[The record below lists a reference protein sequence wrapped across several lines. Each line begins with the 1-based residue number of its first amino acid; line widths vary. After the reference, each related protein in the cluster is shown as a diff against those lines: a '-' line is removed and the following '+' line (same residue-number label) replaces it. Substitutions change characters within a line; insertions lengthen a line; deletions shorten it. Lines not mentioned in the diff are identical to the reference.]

1 MKIPLSFAKKLLKV
15 FDGETL
21 RSEFTSSQL
30 SINLFNR
37 FIDEGILKAKPHRN
51 TQLIYGNKENIIN
64 FLKKEYG
71 ITDLEKYI
79 ETLENEDAD
88 KSHAAEFAS
97 DTKVLNKRSFEGFFI
112 RTYENISGILKGQKI
127 GLNPPI
133 GSWIYIVDYKN
144 FTIENDITII
154 GIENPETFRYIEDYK
169 YLFPT
174 IKPLFLLRF
183 NNNLY
188 IEWLQSIGNNYL
200 HFGDFDLSALA
211 IYIHEFR
218 NKLGELR
225 CSFFIPENIEQ
236 FLNISENRNQY
247 LKQLNDKR
255 IQNLKFENY
264 PEISELAFLIRKYQT
279 TIEQE
284 LLRME
289 K

>member
-21 RSEFTSSQL
+21 RSEFTSSLL
-30 SINLFNR
+30 SINYFNR

-51 TQLIYGNKENIIN
+51 TQLIYGNTENIIN

-112 RTYENISGILKGQKI
+112 RTYDNFNGIINGQKI
-127 GLNPPI
+127 VLNPPK

-154 GIENPETFRYIEDYK
+154 GIENPETFRYIENYK
-169 YLFPT
+169 YLFST

-188 IEWLQSIGNNYL
+188 IEWLQSIENKYL

-218 NKLGELR
+218 NKLGENR
-225 CSFFIPENIEQ
+225 CSFFIPKNIEQ
-236 FLNISENRNQY
+236 LIMKSENRDLY

-255 IQNLKFENY
+255 VKNIKFENY
-264 PEISELAFLIRKYQT
+264 PEISELALLIKKHQT
-279 TIEQE
+279 TLEQE
-284 LLRME
+284 FFKVRN
-289 K
+289 